1 MRTTLCGSTTSTPSL
16 RPSITSS
23 LTCACVRAAAWLLKA
38 RASSRARR
46 SASWLASTATR
57 KKPVPVRPDCRKRG
71 VDTSL
76 RTAALSAA
84 SPSMYSVMLAAVAS
98 ASVKEPRMA
107 ASSTGS
113 ANSGV

>member
-1 MRTTLCGSTTSTPSL
+1 M
-16 RPSITSS
+16 
-23 LTCACVRAAAWLLKA
+23 TCACVRAEAWLLNA

-46 SASWLASTATR
+46 SANWLASTATR
-57 KKPVPVRPDCRKRG
+57 KKPVPLRPDCRKRE
-71 VDTSL
+71 VDTSRSSVAL
-76 RTAALSAA
+76 RAA